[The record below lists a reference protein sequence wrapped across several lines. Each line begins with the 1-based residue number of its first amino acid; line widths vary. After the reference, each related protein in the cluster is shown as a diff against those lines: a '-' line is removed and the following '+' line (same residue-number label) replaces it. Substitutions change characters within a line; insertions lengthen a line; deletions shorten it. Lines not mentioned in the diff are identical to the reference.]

1 MFLSLGC
8 WLSLS
13 HTDCLTPCVLSALGI
28 CLQQIQ
34 KCLKENHDVVTLLDD
49 EITLSGS
56 VMVFSYTNS
65 IYKMPSEIK
74 ENFRSINYT
83 IPDIGVVL
91 NINLIKSS
99 MFLSSG
105 LVNRVKNF
113 LEMIQITFVQYS
125 DGFAVRL
132 ISDLCNAMFSSY
144 KAILKCKDGEYIA
157 KGLSSVTEVISST
170 NNSVVNNIEER
181 EELITKRK
189 CKDIWFPC
197 SCSLRHVE

>member
-13 HTDCLTPCVLSALGI
+13 HTDCLTPCVLSTLGI

-34 KCLKENHDVVTLLDD
+34 KCLKENHDVVTVLDD

-99 MFLSSG
+99 MYLSSG

-132 ISDLCNAMFSSY
+132 ISNLCNAMFSSY

-181 EELITKRK
+181 EESITKRK
-189 CKDIWFPC
+189 CKDI
-197 SCSLRHVE
+197 

>member
-13 HTDCLTPCVLSALGI
+13 HTDCLTPCVLSTLGI

-56 VMVFSYTNS
+56 VMVFSYINS

-99 MFLSSG
+99 MCLSSG

-113 LEMIQITFVQYS
+113 LEMIQITFVQYT

>member
-13 HTDCLTPCVLSALGI
+13 HTDCLTPCVLSTLGI

-56 VMVFSYTNS
+56 VMVFSYINS

-99 MFLSSG
+99 MCLSSS